1 MKKLGL
7 IAALTMAQAFP
18 VIASE
23 GDTVDEVNG
32 TLSAP
37 ASKVSPEKAEPEKAV
52 PKAKPVQLDKPV
64 LDPSEPTVESAEEP
78 QTEAAAKEPVETK
91 PDQQKPLV
99 LLGAE
104 VPPETATRLSW
115 SPSESLKGLGSAS
128 PVLIVNGKKAG
139 PTLCLTAAVHGDEL
153 NGIEIVRR
161 ILYQLEPEK
170 LAGAVIG
177 VPIVNLQGFHRSSR
191 YLADRRDLNR
201 HFPGDPKGNSG
212 ERIAYSLFTEVI
224 SHCDVLVDL
233 HTGSFYRENLPQLR
247 ADLHNPDIVK
257 LTHKFGSIV
266 VVHSQGSPGML
277 RQSAIDAGIPAVTM
291 EAGGPMALEESAV
304 AHGVK
309 SIQTLLNKM
318 DMVKKIRFWA
328 EPEPVYFGAAWVRA
342 DQNGILLS
350 KVKLGDNVEKEDVLG
365 VVTDPITNVSQ
376 KITSPH
382 RGKII
387 GMAID
392 QVVRPGFAA
401 YHIGIASE
409 DDGAIKNP
417 DDLDEQTLEKVKAEQ
432 AQKTNIET
440 EKNTQSQVQ
449 EEVIKG
455 IHDADK
461 KSETDNSEHKP

>member
-1 MKKLGL
+1 MSKFMLM
-7 IAALTMAQAFP
+7 AALVLVGYVLPSMAT
-18 VIASE
+18 E
-23 GDTVDEVNG
+23 GDTVDEINEQPQQEAA
-32 TLSAP
+32 TQIDANIDQEKP
-37 ASKVSPEKAEPEKAV
+37 AAV

-64 LDPSEPTVESAEEP
+64 LNPEQPAVENVADDNKQENTSNANE
-78 QTEAAAKEPVETK
+78 QAKPVKKDE
-91 PDQQKPLV
+91 QKPLV

-104 VPPETATRLSW
+104 VPPATATRLSW
-115 SPSESLKGLGSAS
+115 SPTEDKGLASAS
-128 PVLIVNGKKAG
+128 PVLIVNGKTPG

-161 ILYQLEPEK
+161 VLYQLEPEK
-170 LAGAVIG
+170 LSGAVIG

-191 YLADRRDLNR
+191 YLTDRRDLNR
-201 HFPGDPKGNSG
+201 YFPGDSQGNSA
-212 ERIAYSLFTEVI
+212 ERIADSLFKQVI

-247 ADLHNPDIVK
+247 ADLHNEDIVK

-266 VVHSQGSPGML
+266 VVHSAGSKGML
-277 RQSAIDAGIPAVTM
+277 RTSAIEAGIPAVTM
-291 EAGGPMALEESAV
+291 EAGGPMELEESAV

-342 DQNGILLS
+342 DQNGILFS
-350 KVKLGDNVEKEDVLG
+350 NVELGDDIDKGDVLG
-365 VVTDPITNVSQ
+365 VVTDPITNVRQ
-376 KITSPH
+376 EITSPY

-387 GMAID
+387 GMAVN

-401 YHIGIASE
+401 FHIGIASE

-417 DDLDEQTLEKVKAEQ
+417 DDLDEKALKKVEEEKAKAT
-432 AQKTNIET
+432 AAS
-440 EKNTQSQVQ
+440 EKSATKAS
-449 EEVIKG
+449 EEI
-455 IHDADK
+455 DK
-461 KSETDNSEHKP
+461 MPEVDNAEHNP